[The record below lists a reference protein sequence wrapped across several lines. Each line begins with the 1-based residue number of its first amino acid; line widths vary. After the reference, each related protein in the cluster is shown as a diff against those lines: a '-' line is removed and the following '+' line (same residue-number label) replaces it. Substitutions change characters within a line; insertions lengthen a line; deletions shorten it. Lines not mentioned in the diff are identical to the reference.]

1 MTQRRQRRSINAS
14 WVIAPPDSLE
24 AGPHG
29 DEDDHGRRGQA
40 LQAPRLAEAETL
52 AHREPQVE
60 AATMNQQALQ
70 DVLVS
75 AQMRASHPPGFI

>member
-1 MTQRRQRRSINAS
+1 MAMKTIMAAAARPCN
-14 WVIAPPDSLE
+14 
-24 AGPHG
+24 
-29 DEDDHGRRGQA
+29 
-40 LQAPRLAEAETL
+40 APRLAEAETL